1 VAVVIGCVLL
11 AAQSNRPTTPTWV
24 KAVALGGLALG
35 GLGVLVA
42 GGMYLDLF
50 AAPPVLPQAPALGGG

>member
-1 VAVVIGCVLL
+1 
-11 AAQSNRPTTPTWV
+11 
-24 KAVALGGLALG
+24 VALGGVVLG

-50 AAPPVLPQAPALGGG
+50 AAQPVLPQTPPLGGG